1 MMIQH
6 EYITLK
12 LVNGDNLI
20 SVLITEDNSEYT
32 IMYPIQMKT
41 VNFNLDGKN
50 KEVLAGSPW
59 CSFTDDQIF
68 KVRKQDVII
77 VKPLNEST
85 LNYYKRMVDI
95 QLDTGQ
101 LEEEYEVEFYKGI
114 KVSNETIH

>member
-1 MMIQH
+1 MIQH

-20 SVLITEDNSEYT
+20 SVLITEDDSEYI

-41 VNFNLDGKN
+41 VNFSLDGKN

-68 KVRKQDVII
+68 KVWKHDVII
-77 VKPLNEST
+77 AKPLNEST

-95 QLDTGQ
+95 QLEPGQ
-101 LEEEYEVEFYKGI
+101 LEEEYDVEVYKDI